1 MKRLSTA
8 ILMLT
13 IMTISMMA
21 VPAHKKPIQVTQ
33 PDGTTVT
40 IKLHGD
46 EWMHF
51 NTTADGY
58 SVVKNLQGYY
68 VYAEKKNGEL
78 KATQMVAH
86 DADRRSAAEQ
96 SYLAGVKKYQV
107 PEMSEEVAATKKIV
121 DQQQRETLA
130 KRRAASPKAAQYNYS
145 NFKGLIILVQFNDK
159 SFSREDYPMIAN
171 NMVNQENF
179 SGFDNQVWTGSV
191 RDYFSDNS
199 KGAFKPQFDVIGPY
213 TVNYSQY
220 DGSNSRK
227 ILINALNQADADVD
241 FKDYDGD
248 NDGVVDLV
256 YFILAGNGANYNGN
270 DENLWWPH
278 RSVLFE
284 NNNYMYRDGVRLWDY
299 ASSVELYGWVDQPST
314 VKIDGI
320 GTICH
325 EFSHVL
331 GLPDFYDADYE
342 GSGGESNDPGDW
354 SLMAGGSYL
363 NDSRTPIGYSLY
375 ERYSVGFADEPETI
389 SQPGNYT
396 LEPLFNNQKGYR
408 LNTPEPKEF
417 FLLENRQR
425 SQFKWD
431 AYMPGDGMLVHRVD
445 LSNESVWWENKVN
458 ANPDHNYY
466 ELLRADGAKKN
477 NGYYAA
483 SASDPFPGTKSV
495 HQLTNSSSPANL
507 KTWSGKNNQ
516 FGLFDIQQTSDGNIT
531 FSVDRYN
538 LAGLTLEEE
547 ISVGVGMT
555 KQLTETPIP
564 EYAQYT
570 LTWKSSDDATA
581 TVDENGL
588 VRGIKTGTCYI
599 TAKSDN
605 NCEATC
611 KVTVVDMPSY
621 NISEFKQLENGEKAL
636 LNLENA
642 QVLFTYTKNKQQ
654 NTYLRDQSGAILMS
668 KVTMDV
674 KNNDIINGKL
684 YLKNTVNNEVPQ
696 FVGID
701 GETNTSGL
709 AITAGNEAQ
718 PRDVAFDELSVAD
731 YNDLVIVKGVKIK
744 RENGYWAY
752 SDDNTA
758 RIWAGNF
765 GISSGL
771 KNSTQLDGKLFTV
784 TGIYSTNVLN
794 NNIIKELNVTKAV
807 EEYHETGIKQIAN
820 SQQSAAKSPTYNM
833 AGQRVDSNYKGL
845 VIKNGK
851 KTINK

>member
-1 MKRLSTA
+1 
-8 ILMLT
+8 
-13 IMTISMMA
+13 MA
-21 VPAHKKPIQVTQ
+21 VPAYRKPVQVTQ

-40 IKLHGD
+40 ITLHGD
-46 EWMHF
+46 EWQHF
-51 NTTADGY
+51 NTTTDGY
-58 SVVKNLQGYY
+58 SVVKNQQGFY
-68 VYAEKKNGEL
+68 VYAEKKNGVL

-86 DADRRSAAEQ
+86 NAQERKANEQ
-96 SYLAGVKKYQV
+96 AFLQNIKKFQT
-107 PEMSEEVAATKKIV
+107 PDMTPAIANMKKRVEAIGA
-121 DQQQRETLA
+121 Q
-130 KRRAASPKAAQYNYS
+130 RRAQGNRATNYE
-145 NFKGLIILVQFNDK
+145 NFKGLIVLIQYNDK
-159 SFSREDYPMIAN
+159 EFSREDYPTIIN
-171 NMVNQENF
+171 NMVNQQNYT
-179 SGFDNQVWTGSV
+179 GFDNNQRSGSV
-191 RDYFSDNS
+191 RDYFTDNS
-199 KGAFKPQFDVIGPY
+199 QGKFQPQFDVVGPY

-220 DGSNSRK
+220 DANMNDGKCRK
-227 ILINALNQADADVD
+227 ILVDALNQADADVN
-241 FKDYDGD
+241 FKNYDGD
-248 NDGVVDLV
+248 NDGAVDLV
-256 YFILAGNGANYNGN
+256 FFILAGNGANYGGN

-278 RSVLFE
+278 RSVIFDE
-284 NNNYMYRDGVRLWDY
+284 DKRTYVYKDGVMLWDY
-299 ASSVELYGWVDQPST
+299 ASSTELCGHTTNPQT
-314 VKIDGI
+314 VFIDGI

-331 GLPDFYDADYE
+331 GLPDFYDSNYE
-342 GSGGESNDPGDW
+342 EDGQSVTPGNW
-354 SLMAGGSYL
+354 SLMDSGCYL
-363 NDSRTPIGYSLY
+363 DNAFTPAGYSLY
-375 ERYSVGFADEPETI
+375 ERYLVGFTDKPEVI

-396 LEPLFNNQKGYR
+396 LEPLYDNQKGYW

-417 FLLENRQR
+417 FILENRQR

-431 AYMPGDGMLVHRVD
+431 AYLPGDGMLVHRVD
-445 LSNESVWWENKVN
+445 LSNEGIWQANKVN
-458 ANPDHNYY
+458 ADPEHNYY
-466 ELLRADGAKKN
+466 VLLRAG
-477 NGYYAA
+477 GETTS
-483 SASDPFPGTKSV
+483 SASDPFPGSKKV
-495 HQLTNSSSPANL
+495 HELTNVSSPYNL
-507 KTWSGKNNQ
+507 KTWTGKNNQ
-516 FGLFDIQQTSDGNIT
+516 FGVFNIQNTLDGNIT
-531 FSVDRYN
+531 FTIDKYH

-547 ISVGVGMT
+547 VSVGVDMAV
-555 KQLTETPIP
+555 QLVETPTP
-564 EYAQYT
+564 AYAQYT
-570 LTWKSSDDATA
+570 LTWNSSDKTIA
-581 TVDENGL
+581 TVDQNGL
-588 VRGIKTGTCYI
+588 VRGVKAGTCYI

-611 KVTVVDMPSY
+611 KVTVVNMPSY

-636 LNLENA
+636 LKLEDA

-654 NTYLRDQSGAILMS
+654 NTYLRDQSGTILVS

-684 YLKNTVNNEVPQ
+684 YLQNTVNNEVPQ

-709 AITAGNEAQ
+709 DITAGNEAQ
-718 PRDVAFDELSVAD
+718 PREVAFDELSAAD

-845 VIKNGK
+845 VIKDGK

>member
-1 MKRLSTA
+1 MKKRLS
-8 ILMLT
+8 ILM
-13 IMTISMMA
+13 MTMLLGAASSMA

-40 IKLHGD
+40 IMLHGD

-51 NTTADGY
+51 NTTTDGY
-58 SVVKNLQGYY
+58 SVVKNQQGFY

-86 DADRRSAAEQ
+86 NAQERKANEQ
-96 SYLAGVKKYQV
+96 AFLQNMKKYQAPDMTPAIANMKGRV
-107 PEMSEEVAATKKIV
+107 EAIGA
-121 DQQQRETLA
+121 Q
-130 KRRAASPKAAQYNYS
+130 RRAQGNRATNYE
-145 NFKGLIILVQFNDK
+145 NFKGLIVLIQYNDK
-159 SFSREDYPMIAN
+159 EFSREDYPTVIN
-171 NMVNQENF
+171 DMVNQQNYT
-179 SGFDNQVWTGSV
+179 GFDNNQRTGSV
-191 RDYFSDNS
+191 RDYFTDNS
-199 KGAFKPQFDVIGPY
+199 EGKFQPQFDVVGPY

-220 DGSNSRK
+220 DANMNGDKCSK
-227 ILINALNQADADVD
+227 ILVDALNQADADVN
-241 FKDYDGD
+241 FKNYDGD
-248 NDGVVDLV
+248 SNGAVDLV
-256 YFILAGNGANYNGN
+256 FFILAGNGANYGGN

-278 RSVLFE
+278 RSVIIDE
-284 NNNYMYRDGVRLWDY
+284 EKYNTGKNPYIYKDGVLLWDY
-299 ASSVELYGWVDQPST
+299 ASATELCGYTTNPQT
-314 VKIDGI
+314 VFIDGI

-331 GLPDFYDADYE
+331 GLPDFYDSNYE
-342 GSGGESNDPGDW
+342 EDGQSVTPGNW
-354 SLMAGGSYL
+354 SLMDSGCYL
-363 NDSRTPIGYSLY
+363 DNAFTPAGYSLY
-375 ERYSVGFADEPETI
+375 ERYLVGFTDKPEVI

-396 LEPLFNNQKGYR
+396 LEPLYNNQKGYW

-417 FLLENRQR
+417 FILENRQR

-431 AYMPGDGMLVHRVD
+431 AYLPGDGMLVHHVD
-445 LSNESVWWENKVN
+445 RSNDGIWQANKVN
-458 ANPDHNYY
+458 ADPEHNYY
-466 ELLRADGAKKN
+466 VLLRAG
-477 NGYYAA
+477 GGSTS
-483 SASDPFPGTKSV
+483 SASDPFPGSKNV
-495 HQLTNSSSPANL
+495 HELTNVSSPYNL
-507 KTWSGKNNQ
+507 KTWTGKDNQ
-516 FGLFDIQQTSDGNIT
+516 FGVFNIQKTTDGNIT
-531 FSVDRYN
+531 FTIDRYH

-547 ISVGVGMT
+547 VSVGVDMT
-555 KQLTETPIP
+555 VRLVETPTP

-570 LTWKSSDDATA
+570 LTWNSSNEAIA
-581 TVDENGL
+581 TVDPNGL
-588 VRGIKTGTCYI
+588 VRGIKAGTCYI

-611 KVTVVDMPSY
+611 KVTVVDIPSY

-654 NTYLRDQSGAILMS
+654 NTYLRDQSGAILVS

-684 YLKNTVNNEVPQ
+684 YLQNTVNNEVPQ

-718 PRDVAFDELSVAD
+718 PREVAFDELSAD
-731 YNDLVIVKGVKIK
+731 NYNDLVVVKGVKIK
-744 RENGYWAY
+744 RDFYYYVY
-752 SDDNTA
+752 SDNNTA
-758 RIWAGNF
+758 RIWAANF
-765 GISSGL
+765 GIDPGL
-771 KNSTQLDGKLFTV
+771 KNNTQLDGKLFTV

-851 KTINK
+851 KHMNK

>member
-13 IMTISMMA
+13 FMTISMMA
-21 VPAHKKPIQVTQ
+21 VPANRKAVNVTQ

-40 IKLHGD
+40 IQLLGD
-46 EWMHF
+46 EWQHF
-51 NTTADGY
+51 NTTTDGY
-58 SVVKNLQGYY
+58 SVVKNQQGYY

-86 DADRRSAAEQ
+86 NAQERKANEQ
-96 SYLAGVKKYQV
+96 AFLQNMKKYQA
-107 PEMSEEVAATKKIV
+107 PDMTPAIANMKKRVEAIGA
-121 DQQQRETLA
+121 Q
-130 KRRAASPKAAQYNYS
+130 RRAQGNRATNYE
-145 NFKGLIILVQFNDK
+145 NFKGLIVLIQYNDK
-159 SFSREDYPMIAN
+159 EFSREDYPTIAN
-171 NMVNQENF
+171 NMVNQENYT
-179 SGFDNQVWTGSV
+179 GFDNNQRTGSV
-191 RDYFSDNS
+191 RDYFTDNS
-199 KGAFKPQFDVIGPY
+199 EGKFQPQFDVVGPY

-220 DGSNSRK
+220 DGRNNSSQ
-227 ILINALNQADADVD
+227 ILVDAINAANPDID
-241 FKDYDGD
+241 FSQYDGD
-248 NDGVVDLV
+248 GDGIVDLV
-256 YFILAGNGANYNGN
+256 FFILAGNGANYGGN

-278 RSVLFE
+278 RAVIFDE
-284 NNNYMYRDGVRLWDY
+284 EKYNTGKNPYIYKDGVLLWDY
-299 ASSVELYGWVDQPST
+299 ASSTELCGWTQQPST

-342 GSGGESNDPGDW
+342 GSGGQSNDPGDW
-354 SLMAGGSYL
+354 SLMASGSYL
-363 NDSRTPIGYSLY
+363 NNSNTPIGYSLY
-375 ERYSVGFADEPETI
+375 ERYMAGFIDDIETI

-396 LEPLFNNQKGYR
+396 LEPLANNQKGYR
-408 LNTPEPKEF
+408 LNTPESKEF
-417 FLLENRQR
+417 FVMENRQKNA
-425 SQFKWD
+425 FKWD
-431 AYMPGDGMLVHRVD
+431 AYLPGDGMLVHRVD
-445 LSNESVWWENKVN
+445 LSNEGIWQANKVN
-458 ANPDHNYY
+458 ADPEHNYY
-466 ELLRADGAKKN
+466 ELLRADGVK
-477 NGYYAA
+477 GGA
-483 SASDPFPGTKSV
+483 SASDPFPGSKNV
-495 HQLTNSSSPANL
+495 HELTNVSSPYNL
-507 KTWSGKNNQ
+507 KTWTGKDNQ
-516 FGLFDIQQTSDGNIT
+516 FGVFNIQKTTDGNIT
-531 FSVDRYN
+531 FTIDRYH

-547 ISVGVGMT
+547 VSVGVDMT
-555 KQLTETPIP
+555 VQLVETPTP

-570 LTWKSSDDATA
+570 LTWNSSNEAIA
-581 TVDENGL
+581 TVDPNGL
-588 VRGIKTGTCYI
+588 VRGVKAGTCYI

-684 YLKNTVNNEVPQ
+684 YLQNTINNEVPQ

-718 PRDVAFDELSVAD
+718 PREVAFDELSAAD
-731 YNDLVIVKGVKIK
+731 YNDLVVVKGVKIK

-765 GISSGL
+765 GVSSGL

>member
-21 VPAHKKPIQVTQ
+21 VPANRKAVNVTQ

-40 IKLHGD
+40 IQLLGD
-46 EWMHF
+46 EWQHF
-51 NTTADGY
+51 NTTTDGY
-58 SVVKNLQGYY
+58 SVVKNQQGFY

-86 DADRRSAAEQ
+86 NAQERKANEQ
-96 SYLAGVKKYQV
+96 AFLQNMKKYQAPDMTPAIANMKGRV
-107 PEMSEEVAATKKIV
+107 EAIGA
-121 DQQQRETLA
+121 Q
-130 KRRAASPKAAQYNYS
+130 RRAQGNRATNYE
-145 NFKGLIILVQFNDK
+145 NFKGLIVLIQYNDK
-159 SFSREDYPMIAN
+159 EFSREDYPTIIN
-171 NMVNQENF
+171 DMVNQQNYT
-179 SGFDNQVWTGSV
+179 GFDNNQRTGSV
-191 RDYFSDNS
+191 RDYFTDNS
-199 KGAFKPQFDVIGPY
+199 EGKFQPQFDVVGPY

-220 DGSNSRK
+220 DANMNGDKCSK
-227 ILINALNQADADVD
+227 ILVDALNQADADVN
-241 FKDYDGD
+241 FKNYDGD
-248 NDGVVDLV
+248 SNGAVDLV
-256 YFILAGNGANYNGN
+256 FFILAGNGANYGGN

-278 RSVLFE
+278 RSVIIDE
-284 NNNYMYRDGVRLWDY
+284 EKYNTGKNPYIYKDGVLLWDY
-299 ASSVELYGWVDQPST
+299 ASATELCGYTTNPQT
-314 VKIDGI
+314 VFIDGI

-331 GLPDFYDADYE
+331 GLPDFYDSNYE
-342 GSGGESNDPGDW
+342 EDGQSVTPGNW
-354 SLMAGGSYL
+354 SLMDSGCYL
-363 NDSRTPIGYSLY
+363 DNAFTPAGYSLY
-375 ERYSVGFADEPETI
+375 ERYLVGFTDKPEVI

-396 LEPLFNNQKGYR
+396 LEPLYNNQKGYW

-417 FLLENRQR
+417 FILENRQR

-431 AYMPGDGMLVHRVD
+431 AYLPGDGMLVHRVD
-445 LSNESVWWENKVN
+445 RSNDGIWQANKVN
-458 ANPDHNYY
+458 ADPEHNYY
-466 ELLRADGAKKN
+466 VLLRAG
-477 NGYYAA
+477 GGSTS
-483 SASDPFPGTKSV
+483 SASDPFPGSKNV
-495 HQLTNSSSPANL
+495 HELTNVSSPYNL
-507 KTWSGKNNQ
+507 KTWTGKDNQ
-516 FGLFDIQQTSDGNIT
+516 FGVFNIQKTTDGNIT
-531 FSVDRYN
+531 FTIDRYH

-547 ISVGVGMT
+547 VSVGVDMT
-555 KQLTETPIP
+555 VRLVETPTP

-570 LTWKSSDDATA
+570 LTWNSSNEAIA
-581 TVDENGL
+581 TVDPNGL
-588 VRGIKTGTCYI
+588 VRGVKAGTCYI

-718 PRDVAFDELSVAD
+718 PREVAFDELSAAD

>member
-1 MKRLSTA
+1 MKRLS
-8 ILMLT
+8 ILIMAMLLGIT
-13 IMTISMMA
+13 SSMA
-21 VPAHKKPIQVTQ
+21 VPAYRKPVQVTQ

-40 IKLHGD
+40 ITLHGD
-46 EWMHF
+46 EWQHF
-51 NTTADGY
+51 NTTTDGY
-58 SVVKNLQGYY
+58 SVVKNQQGYY

-86 DADRRSAAEQ
+86 NAQERKANEQ
-96 SYLAGVKKYQV
+96 AFLQNMKKFQAPDMPPAIANMKGRV
-107 PEMSEEVAATKKIV
+107 EAIGA
-121 DQQQRETLA
+121 Q
-130 KRRAASPKAAQYNYS
+130 RRAQGNRATNYE
-145 NFKGLIILVQFNDK
+145 NFKGLIVLIQYNDK
-159 SFSREDYPMIAN
+159 EFSREDYPTIIN
-171 NMVNQENF
+171 DMVNQQNYT
-179 SGFDNQVWTGSV
+179 GFDNNQRTGSV
-191 RDYFSDNS
+191 RDYFTDNS
-199 KGAFKPQFDVIGPY
+199 EGKFQPQFDVVGPY

-220 DGSNSRK
+220 DANMNGDKCSK
-227 ILINALNQADADVD
+227 ILVDALNQADADVN
-241 FKDYDGD
+241 FKNYDGD
-248 NDGVVDLV
+248 SNGAVDLV
-256 YFILAGNGANYNGN
+256 FFILAGNGANYGGN

-278 RSVLFE
+278 RSVIIDE
-284 NNNYMYRDGVRLWDY
+284 EKYNTGKNPYIYKDGVLLWDY
-299 ASSVELYGWVDQPST
+299 ASSTELCGHTTNPQT
-314 VKIDGI
+314 VFIDGI

-331 GLPDFYDADYE
+331 GLPDFYDSNYE
-342 GSGGESNDPGDW
+342 EDGQSVTPGNW
-354 SLMAGGSYL
+354 SLMDSGCYL
-363 NDSRTPIGYSLY
+363 DNAFTPAGYSLY
-375 ERYSVGFADEPETI
+375 ERYLVGFTDKPEVI
-389 SQPGNYT
+389 SQPDNYT
-396 LEPLFNNQKGYR
+396 LEPLYNNQKGYW

-417 FLLENRQR
+417 FILENRQR

-431 AYMPGDGMLVHRVD
+431 AYLPGDGMLVHRVD
-445 LSNESVWWENKVN
+445 LSNEGIWQANKVN
-458 ANPDHNYY
+458 ADPEHNYY
-466 ELLRADGAKKN
+466 VLLRAG
-477 NGYYAA
+477 GGSTS
-483 SASDPFPGTKSV
+483 SASDPFPGSKNV
-495 HQLTNSSSPANL
+495 HELTNVSSPYNL
-507 KTWSGKNNQ
+507 KTWTGKNNQ
-516 FGLFDIQQTSDGNIT
+516 FGVFNIQNTLDGNIT
-531 FSVDRYN
+531 FTIDKYH

-547 ISVGVGMT
+547 VSVGVDMT
-555 KQLTETPIP
+555 VRLVETPTP

-570 LTWKSSDDATA
+570 LTWNSSNEAIA
-581 TVDENGL
+581 TVDPNGL
-588 VRGIKTGTCYI
+588 VRGVKAGTCYI

-718 PRDVAFDELSVAD
+718 PREVAFDELSAAD

>member
-1 MKRLSTA
+1 
-8 ILMLT
+8 MLT

-21 VPAHKKPIQVTQ
+21 VPANRKAVNVTQ

-40 IKLHGD
+40 IQLLGD
-46 EWMHF
+46 EWQHF
-51 NTTADGY
+51 NTTTDGY
-58 SVVKNLQGYY
+58 SVVKNQQGYY

-86 DADRRSAAEQ
+86 NAQERKANEKAFLQ
-96 SYLAGVKKYQV
+96 NIKKFQA
-107 PEMSEEVAATKKIV
+107 PDMTPAIANMKKRVEAIGA
-121 DQQQRETLA
+121 Q
-130 KRRAASPKAAQYNYS
+130 RRAQGNRATNYE
-145 NFKGLIILVQFNDK
+145 NFKGLIVLIQYNDK
-159 SFSREDYPMIAN
+159 EFSREDYPTIIN
-171 NMVNQENF
+171 DMVNQQNYT
-179 SGFDNQVWTGSV
+179 GFDNNQRTGSV
-191 RDYFSDNS
+191 RDYFTDNS
-199 KGAFKPQFDVIGPY
+199 EGKFQPQFDVVGPY

-220 DGSNSRK
+220 DANMNGDKCSK
-227 ILINALNQADADVD
+227 ILIDALNQADADVN
-241 FKDYDGD
+241 FKNYDGD
-248 NDGVVDLV
+248 SNGAVDLV
-256 YFILAGNGANYNGN
+256 FFILAGNGANYGGN
-270 DENLWWPH
+270 NENLWWPH
-278 RSVLFE
+278 RSVIFDE
-284 NNNYMYRDGVRLWDY
+284 EKYNTGKNPYIYKDGVLLWDY
-299 ASSVELYGWVDQPST
+299 ASSTELCGYTTNPQT
-314 VKIDGI
+314 VFIDGI

-342 GSGGESNDPGDW
+342 GSGGQSNDPGDW
-354 SLMAGGSYL
+354 SLMASGSYL
-363 NDSRTPIGYSLY
+363 NNSNTPIGYSLY
-375 ERYSVGFADEPETI
+375 ERYMAGFIDDIETI

-396 LEPLFNNQKGYR
+396 LEPLANNQRGYR
-408 LNTPEPKEF
+408 LNTPESKEF
-417 FLLENRQR
+417 FVMENRQKNA
-425 SQFKWD
+425 FKWD
-431 AYMPGDGMLVHRVD
+431 AYLPGDGMLVHRVD
-445 LSNESVWWENKVN
+445 LSNEGIWQANKVN
-458 ANPDHNYY
+458 ADPEHNYY
-466 ELLRADGAKKN
+466 VLLRAG
-477 NGYYAA
+477 GGSTS
-483 SASDPFPGTKSV
+483 SASDPFPGSKNV
-495 HQLTNSSSPANL
+495 HELTNVSSPYNL
-507 KTWSGKNNQ
+507 KTWTGKDNQ
-516 FGLFDIQQTSDGNIT
+516 FGVFNIQKTTDGNIT
-531 FSVDRYN
+531 FTIDRYH

-547 ISVGVGMT
+547 VSVGVDMT
-555 KQLTETPIP
+555 VRLVETPTP

-570 LTWKSSDDATA
+570 LTWNSSNEAIA
-581 TVDENGL
+581 TVDPNGL
-588 VRGIKTGTCYI
+588 VRGIKAGTCYI

-718 PRDVAFDELSVAD
+718 PREVAFDELSAAD

>member
-1 MKRLSTA
+1 
-8 ILMLT
+8 MLT

-21 VPAHKKPIQVTQ
+21 VPANRKAVNVTQ

-40 IKLHGD
+40 IQLLGD
-46 EWMHF
+46 EWQHF
-51 NTTADGY
+51 NTTTDGY
-58 SVVKNLQGYY
+58 SVVKNQQGFY

-86 DADRRSAAEQ
+86 NAQERKANEQ
-96 SYLAGVKKYQV
+96 AFLQNMKKYQAPDMTPAIANMKGRV
-107 PEMSEEVAATKKIV
+107 EAIGA
-121 DQQQRETLA
+121 Q
-130 KRRAASPKAAQYNYS
+130 RRAQGNRATNYE
-145 NFKGLIILVQFNDK
+145 NFKGLIVLIQYNDK
-159 SFSREDYPMIAN
+159 EFSREDYPTVIN
-171 NMVNQENF
+171 DMVNQQNYT
-179 SGFDNQVWTGSV
+179 GFDNNQRTGSV
-191 RDYFSDNS
+191 RDYFTDNS
-199 KGAFKPQFDVIGPY
+199 EGKFQPQFDVVGPY

-220 DGSNSRK
+220 DANMNGDKCSK
-227 ILINALNQADADVD
+227 ILVDALNQADADVN
-241 FKDYDGD
+241 FKNYDGD
-248 NDGVVDLV
+248 SNGAVDLV
-256 YFILAGNGANYNGN
+256 FFILAGNGANYGGN

-278 RSVLFE
+278 RSVIIDE
-284 NNNYMYRDGVRLWDY
+284 EKYNTGKNPYIYKDGVLLWDY
-299 ASSVELYGWVDQPST
+299 ASSTELCGYTTNPQT
-314 VKIDGI
+314 VFIDGI

-331 GLPDFYDADYE
+331 GLPDFYDTNYE
-342 GSGGESNDPGDW
+342 EDGESVTPGDW
-354 SLMAGGSYL
+354 SLMASGNYL
-363 NDSRTPIGYSLY
+363 NNGFTPVGYSLY
-375 ERYSVGFADEPETI
+375 ERYLVGFTDKPEGI

-396 LEPLFNNQKGYR
+396 LEPLYNNQKGYW

-417 FLLENRQR
+417 FILENRQR

-431 AYMPGDGMLVHRVD
+431 AYLPGDGMLVHHVD
-445 LSNESVWWENKVN
+445 RSNDGIWQANKVN
-458 ANPDHNYY
+458 ADPEHNYY
-466 ELLRADGAKKN
+466 VLLRAG
-477 NGYYAA
+477 GGSTS
-483 SASDPFPGTKSV
+483 SASDPFPGSKKV
-495 HQLTNSSSPANL
+495 HELTNASTPYNL
-507 KTWSGKNNQ
+507 KTWTGKDNQ
-516 FGLFDIQQTSDGNIT
+516 FGVFNIQNTLDGNIT
-531 FSVDRYN
+531 FTIDRYH

-547 ISVGVGMT
+547 VSVGVDMT
-555 KQLTETPIP
+555 VQLIETPTP

-570 LTWKSSDDATA
+570 LTWNSSNEAIA
-581 TVDENGL
+581 TVDPNGL
-588 VRGIKTGTCYI
+588 VRGIKAGTCYI

-718 PRDVAFDELSVAD
+718 PREVAFDELSAAD

>member
-1 MKRLSTA
+1 MRRVSTIVVMLA
-8 ILMLT
+8 IIT
-13 IMTISMMA
+13 VSIMAI
-21 VPAHKKPIQVTQ
+21 PAHKKPIQVTQ

-40 IKLHGD
+40 IQLHGD
-46 EWMHF
+46 EWLHF

-58 SVVKNLQGYY
+58 SVVKNQQGFY

-86 DADRRSAAEQ
+86 NAQERKANEQ
-96 SYLAGVKKYQV
+96 AFLQNMKKFQAPDMTPAIANMKGRV
-107 PEMSEEVAATKKIV
+107 EAIGA
-121 DQQQRETLA
+121 Q
-130 KRRAASPKAAQYNYS
+130 RRAQGNRATNYE
-145 NFKGLIILVQFNDK
+145 NFKGLIVLIQYNDK
-159 SFSREDYPMIAN
+159 EFSREDYPTVIN
-171 NMVNQENF
+171 DMVNQQNYT
-179 SGFDNQVWTGSV
+179 GFDNNQRTGSV
-191 RDYFSDNS
+191 RDYFTDNS
-199 KGAFKPQFDVIGPY
+199 EGKFQPQFDVVGPY

-220 DGSNSRK
+220 DANMNGDKCSK
-227 ILINALNQADADVD
+227 ILVDALNQADADVN
-241 FKDYDGD
+241 FKNYDGD
-248 NDGVVDLV
+248 SNGAVDLV
-256 YFILAGNGANYNGN
+256 FFILAGNGANYGGN

-278 RSVLFE
+278 RSVIIDE
-284 NNNYMYRDGVRLWDY
+284 EKYNTGKNPYIYKDGVLLWDY
-299 ASSVELYGWVDQPST
+299 ASSTELCGYTTNPQT
-314 VKIDGI
+314 VFIDGI

-331 GLPDFYDADYE
+331 GLPDFYDTNYE
-342 GSGGESNDPGDW
+342 EDGESVTPGDW
-354 SLMAGGSYL
+354 SLMASGNYL
-363 NDSRTPIGYSLY
+363 NNGFTPVGYSLY
-375 ERYSVGFADEPETI
+375 ERYLVGFTDKPEVI

-396 LEPLFNNQKGYR
+396 LEPLYNNQKGYW

-417 FLLENRQR
+417 FILENRQR

-431 AYMPGDGMLVHRVD
+431 AYLPGDGMLVHRVD
-445 LSNESVWWENKVN
+445 RSNDGIWQANKVN
-458 ANPDHNYY
+458 ADPEHNYY
-466 ELLRADGAKKN
+466 VLLRAG
-477 NGYYAA
+477 GGSTS
-483 SASDPFPGTKSV
+483 SASDPFPGSKNV
-495 HQLTNSSSPANL
+495 HELTNVSSPYNL
-507 KTWSGKNNQ
+507 KTWTGKDNQ
-516 FGLFDIQQTSDGNIT
+516 FGVFNIQNTLDGNIT
-531 FSVDRYN
+531 FTIDRYH

-547 ISVGVGMT
+547 VSVGVDMT
-555 KQLTETPIP
+555 VQLIETPTP

-570 LTWKSSDDATA
+570 LMWNSSNEAIA
-581 TVDENGL
+581 TVDPNGL
-588 VRGIKTGTCYI
+588 VRGIKAGTCYI

-718 PRDVAFDELSVAD
+718 PREVAFDELSAAD

>member
-1 MKRLSTA
+1 
-8 ILMLT
+8 MLT

-21 VPAHKKPIQVTQ
+21 VPANRKAVNVTQ

-40 IKLHGD
+40 IQLLGD
-46 EWMHF
+46 EWQHF
-51 NTTADGY
+51 NTTTDGY
-58 SVVKNLQGYY
+58 SVVKNQQGYY

-86 DADRRSAAEQ
+86 NAQERKANEKAFLQ
-96 SYLAGVKKYQV
+96 NMKKFQA
-107 PEMSEEVAATKKIV
+107 PDMTPAIANMKKRVEAIGA
-121 DQQQRETLA
+121 Q
-130 KRRAASPKAAQYNYS
+130 RRAQGNRATNYE
-145 NFKGLIILVQFNDK
+145 NFKGLIVLIQYNDK
-159 SFSREDYPMIAN
+159 EFSREDYPTIIN
-171 NMVNQENF
+171 NMVNQQNYT
-179 SGFDNQVWTGSV
+179 GFDNNQRTGSV
-191 RDYFSDNS
+191 RDYFTDNS
-199 KGAFKPQFDVIGPY
+199 EGKFQPQFDVVGPY

-220 DGSNSRK
+220 DANMNGDKCSK
-227 ILINALNQADADVD
+227 ILVDALNQADADVN
-241 FKDYDGD
+241 FKNYDGD
-248 NDGVVDLV
+248 SNGAVDLV
-256 YFILAGNGANYNGN
+256 FFILAGNGANYGGN

-278 RSVLFE
+278 RSVIIDE
-284 NNNYMYRDGVRLWDY
+284 EKYNTGKNPYIYKDGVLLWDY
-299 ASSVELYGWVDQPST
+299 ASSTELCGYTTNPQT
-314 VKIDGI
+314 VFIDGI

-331 GLPDFYDADYE
+331 GLPDFYDTNYE
-342 GSGGESNDPGDW
+342 EDGESVTPGDW
-354 SLMAGGSYL
+354 SLMASGNYL
-363 NDSRTPIGYSLY
+363 NNGFTPVGYSLY
-375 ERYSVGFADEPETI
+375 ERYLVGFTDKPEVI

-396 LEPLFNNQKGYR
+396 LEPLYNNQKGYW

-417 FLLENRQR
+417 FILENRQR

-431 AYMPGDGMLVHRVD
+431 AYLPGDGMLVHRVD
-445 LSNESVWWENKVN
+445 LSNEGIWQANKVN
-458 ANPDHNYY
+458 ADPEHNYY
-466 ELLRADGAKKN
+466 VLLRAG
-477 NGYYAA
+477 GETTS
-483 SASDPFPGTKSV
+483 SASDPFPGSKNV
-495 HQLTNSSSPANL
+495 HELTNVSSPYNL
-507 KTWSGKNNQ
+507 KTWTGKDNQ
-516 FGLFDIQQTSDGNIT
+516 FGVFNIQKTTDGNIT
-531 FSVDRYN
+531 FTIDRYH

-547 ISVGVGMT
+547 VSVGVDMT
-555 KQLTETPIP
+555 VQLVETPTP
-564 EYAQYT
+564 AYAQYT
-570 LTWKSSDDATA
+570 LTWNSSDKTIA
-581 TVDENGL
+581 TVDQNGL
-588 VRGIKTGTCYI
+588 VRGVKAGTCYI

-718 PRDVAFDELSVAD
+718 PREVAFDELSAAD

>member
-1 MKRLSTA
+1 MKRLS
-8 ILMLT
+8 ILIMAMLLGIT
-13 IMTISMMA
+13 SSMA
-21 VPAHKKPIQVTQ
+21 VPAYRKPVQVTQ

-40 IKLHGD
+40 ITLHGD
-46 EWMHF
+46 EWQHF
-51 NTTADGY
+51 NTTTDGY
-58 SVVKNLQGYY
+58 SVVKNQQGFY
-68 VYAEKKNGEL
+68 VYAEKKNGVL

-86 DADRRSAAEQ
+86 NAQERKANEQ
-96 SYLAGVKKYQV
+96 AFLQNIKKFQT
-107 PEMSEEVAATKKIV
+107 PDMTPAIANMKKRVEAIGA
-121 DQQQRETLA
+121 Q
-130 KRRAASPKAAQYNYS
+130 RRAQGNRATNYE
-145 NFKGLIILVQFNDK
+145 NFKGLIVLIQYNDK
-159 SFSREDYPMIAN
+159 EFSREDYPTIIN
-171 NMVNQENF
+171 NMVNQQNYT
-179 SGFDNQVWTGSV
+179 GFDNNQRSGSV
-191 RDYFSDNS
+191 RDYFTDNS
-199 KGAFKPQFDVIGPY
+199 QGKFQPQFDVVGPY

-220 DGSNSRK
+220 DANMNDGKCRK
-227 ILINALNQADADVD
+227 ILVDALNQADADVN
-241 FKDYDGD
+241 FKNYDGD
-248 NDGVVDLV
+248 NDGAVDLV
-256 YFILAGNGANYNGN
+256 FFILAGNGANYGGN

-278 RSVLFE
+278 RSVIFDE
-284 NNNYMYRDGVRLWDY
+284 DKRTYVYKDGVMLWDY
-299 ASSVELYGWVDQPST
+299 ASSTELCGHTTNPQT
-314 VKIDGI
+314 VFIDGI

-331 GLPDFYDADYE
+331 GLPDFYDSNYE
-342 GSGGESNDPGDW
+342 EDGQSVTPGNW
-354 SLMAGGSYL
+354 SLMDSGCYL
-363 NDSRTPIGYSLY
+363 DNAFTPAGYSLY
-375 ERYSVGFADEPETI
+375 ERYLVGFTDKPEVI

-396 LEPLFNNQKGYR
+396 LEPLYDNQKGYW

-417 FLLENRQR
+417 FILENRQR

-431 AYMPGDGMLVHRVD
+431 AYLPGDGMLVHRVD
-445 LSNESVWWENKVN
+445 LSNEGIWQANKVN
-458 ANPDHNYY
+458 ADPEHNYY
-466 ELLRADGAKKN
+466 VLLRAG
-477 NGYYAA
+477 GETTS
-483 SASDPFPGTKSV
+483 SASDPFPGSKKV
-495 HQLTNSSSPANL
+495 HELTNVSSPYNL
-507 KTWSGKNNQ
+507 KTWTGKNNQ
-516 FGLFDIQQTSDGNIT
+516 FGVFNIQNTLDGNIT
-531 FSVDRYN
+531 FTIDKYH

-547 ISVGVGMT
+547 VSVGVDMAV
-555 KQLTETPIP
+555 QLVETPTP
-564 EYAQYT
+564 AYAQYT
-570 LTWKSSDDATA
+570 LTWNSSDKTIA
-581 TVDENGL
+581 TVDQNGL
-588 VRGIKTGTCYI
+588 VRGVKAGTCYI

-611 KVTVVDMPSY
+611 KVTVVNMPSY

-636 LNLENA
+636 LKLEDA

-654 NTYLRDQSGAILMS
+654 NTYLRDQSGTILVS

-684 YLKNTVNNEVPQ
+684 YLQNTVNNEVPQ

-709 AITAGNEAQ
+709 DITAGNEAQ
-718 PRDVAFDELSVAD
+718 PREVAFDELSAAD

-845 VIKNGK
+845 VIKDGK

>member
-21 VPAHKKPIQVTQ
+21 VPANRKAVNVTQ

-40 IKLHGD
+40 IQLLGD
-46 EWMHF
+46 EWQHF
-51 NTTADGY
+51 NTTTDGY
-58 SVVKNLQGYY
+58 SVVKNQQGFY

-78 KATQMVAH
+78 KATQMVVHNVQERKAN
-86 DADRRSAAEQ
+86 EQ
-96 SYLAGVKKYQV
+96 AFLQNMKKYQAPDMTPAIANMKGRV
-107 PEMSEEVAATKKIV
+107 EAIGA
-121 DQQQRETLA
+121 Q
-130 KRRAASPKAAQYNYS
+130 RRAQGNRATNYENFNGLIVLIQYN
-145 NFKGLIILVQFNDK
+145 DK
-159 SFSREDYPMIAN
+159 EFSREDYPTIIN
-171 NMVNQENF
+171 DMVNQQNYT
-179 SGFDNQVWTGSV
+179 GFDNNQRTGSV
-191 RDYFSDNS
+191 RDYFTDNS
-199 KGAFKPQFDVIGPY
+199 EGKFQPQFDVVGPY

-220 DGSNSRK
+220 DANMNGDKYRK
-227 ILINALNQADADVD
+227 ILVDALNQADADVN
-241 FKDYDGD
+241 FKNYDGD
-248 NDGVVDLV
+248 NDGAADLV
-256 YFILAGNGANYNGN
+256 FFILAGNGANYGGN

-278 RSVLFE
+278 RSVIFDE
-284 NNNYMYRDGVRLWDY
+284 EKYNTGKNPYIYKDGVLLWDY
-299 ASSVELYGWVDQPST
+299 ASSTELCGYTTNPQT
-314 VKIDGI
+314 VFIDGI

-331 GLPDFYDADYE
+331 GLPDFYDSNYE
-342 GSGGESNDPGDW
+342 EDGESVTPGDW
-354 SLMAGGSYL
+354 SLMASGNYL
-363 NDSRTPIGYSLY
+363 NNSITPVGYSLY

-431 AYMPGDGMLVHRVD
+431 AYLPGDGMLVHRVD
-445 LSNESVWWENKVN
+445 RSNDEIWQANKVN
-458 ANPDHNYY
+458 ANPKHNYY
-466 ELLRADGAKKN
+466 VLLRAG
-477 NGYYAA
+477 GGSTS
-483 SASDPFPGTKSV
+483 SASDPFPGSKNV
-495 HQLTNSSSPANL
+495 HELTNVSSPYNL
-507 KTWSGKNNQ
+507 KTWTGKDNQ
-516 FGLFDIQQTSDGNIT
+516 FGVFNIQKTTDGNIT
-531 FSVDRYN
+531 FTIDRYH

-547 ISVGVGMT
+547 VSVGVDMT
-555 KQLTETPIP
+555 VQLVETPTP

-570 LTWKSSDDATA
+570 LTWNSSNEAIA
-581 TVDENGL
+581 TVDPNGL
-588 VRGIKTGTCYI
+588 VRGVKAGTCYI

-718 PRDVAFDELSVAD
+718 PREVAFDELSAAD

>member
-1 MKRLSTA
+1 
-8 ILMLT
+8 MLT

-21 VPAHKKPIQVTQ
+21 VPANRKAVNVTQ

-40 IKLHGD
+40 IQLLGD
-46 EWMHF
+46 EWQHF
-51 NTTADGY
+51 NTTTDGY
-58 SVVKNLQGYY
+58 SVVKNQQGFY

-86 DADRRSAAEQ
+86 NAQERKANELTFLQ
-96 SYLAGVKKYQV
+96 NMKKYQA
-107 PEMSEEVAATKKIV
+107 PDMSPAIADMKGRVEAIGA
-121 DQQQRETLA
+121 Q
-130 KRRAASPKAAQYNYS
+130 RRAQGNRATNYE
-145 NFKGLIILVQFNDK
+145 NFKGLIVLIQYNDK
-159 SFSREDYPMIAN
+159 EFSREDYPTIIN
-171 NMVNQENF
+171 DMVNQQNYT
-179 SGFDNQVWTGSV
+179 GFDNNQRTGSV
-191 RDYFSDNS
+191 RDYFTDNS
-199 KGAFKPQFDVIGPY
+199 EGKFQPQFDVVGPY

-220 DGSNSRK
+220 DANMNGDKCSK
-227 ILINALNQADADVD
+227 ILIDALNQADADVN
-241 FKDYDGD
+241 FKNYDGD
-248 NDGVVDLV
+248 SNGAVDLV
-256 YFILAGNGANYNGN
+256 FFILAGNGANYGGN

-278 RSVLFE
+278 RSVIFDE
-284 NNNYMYRDGVRLWDY
+284 EKYNTGKNPYIYKDGVLLWDY
-299 ASSVELYGWVDQPST
+299 ASSTELCGYTTNPQT
-314 VKIDGI
+314 VFIDGI

-342 GSGGESNDPGDW
+342 GSGGQSNDPGDW
-354 SLMAGGSYL
+354 SLMASGSYL
-363 NDSRTPIGYSLY
+363 NNSNTPIGYSLY
-375 ERYSVGFADEPETI
+375 ERYMAGFIDDIETI

-396 LEPLFNNQKGYR
+396 LEPLANNQKGYR
-408 LNTPEPKEF
+408 LNTPESKEF
-417 FLLENRQR
+417 FVMENRQKNA
-425 SQFKWD
+425 FKWD
-431 AYMPGDGMLVHRVD
+431 AYLPGDGMLVHRVD
-445 LSNESVWWENKVN
+445 LSNEGIWQANKVN
-458 ANPDHNYY
+458 ADPEHNYY
-466 ELLRADGAKKN
+466 VLLRAG
-477 NGYYAA
+477 GGSTS
-483 SASDPFPGTKSV
+483 SASDPFPGSKNV
-495 HQLTNSSSPANL
+495 HELTNVSSPYNL
-507 KTWSGKNNQ
+507 KTWTGKDNQ
-516 FGLFDIQQTSDGNIT
+516 FGVFNIQKTTDGNIT
-531 FSVDRYN
+531 FTIDRYH

-547 ISVGVGMT
+547 VSVGVDMT
-555 KQLTETPIP
+555 VQLVETPTP

-570 LTWKSSDDATA
+570 LTWNSSNEAIA
-581 TVDENGL
+581 TVDPNGL
-588 VRGIKTGTCYI
+588 VRGVKAGTCYI

-701 GETNTSGL
+701 DETNTSGL

-718 PRDVAFDELSVAD
+718 PREVAFDELSAAD

>member
-1 MKRLSTA
+1 
-8 ILMLT
+8 MLT

-21 VPAHKKPIQVTQ
+21 VPANRKAVNVTQ

-40 IKLHGD
+40 IQLLGD
-46 EWMHF
+46 EWQHF
-51 NTTADGY
+51 NTTTDGY
-58 SVVKNLQGYY
+58 SVVKNQQGFY

-86 DADRRSAAEQ
+86 NAQERKANELTFLQ
-96 SYLAGVKKYQV
+96 NMKKYQA
-107 PEMSEEVAATKKIV
+107 PDMSPAIADMKGRVEAIGA
-121 DQQQRETLA
+121 Q
-130 KRRAASPKAAQYNYS
+130 RRAQGNRATNYE
-145 NFKGLIILVQFNDK
+145 NFKGLIVLIQYNDK
-159 SFSREDYPMIAN
+159 EFSREDYPTIIN
-171 NMVNQENF
+171 DMVNQQNYT
-179 SGFDNQVWTGSV
+179 GFDNNQRTGSV
-191 RDYFSDNS
+191 RDYFTDNS
-199 KGAFKPQFDVIGPY
+199 EGKFQPQFDVVGPY

-220 DGSNSRK
+220 DANMNGDKCSK
-227 ILINALNQADADVD
+227 ILIDALNQADADVN
-241 FKDYDGD
+241 FKNYDGD
-248 NDGVVDLV
+248 SNGAVDLV
-256 YFILAGNGANYNGN
+256 FFILAGNGANYGGN

-278 RSVLFE
+278 RSVIIDE
-284 NNNYMYRDGVRLWDY
+284 EKYNTGKNPYIYKDGVLLWDY
-299 ASSVELYGWVDQPST
+299 ASSTELCGYTTNPQT
-314 VKIDGI
+314 VFIDGI

-342 GSGGESNDPGDW
+342 GSGGQSNDPGDW
-354 SLMAGGSYL
+354 SLMASGSYL
-363 NDSRTPIGYSLY
+363 NNSNTPIGYSLY
-375 ERYSVGFADEPETI
+375 ERYMAGFIDDIETI

-396 LEPLFNNQKGYR
+396 LEPLANNQKGYR
-408 LNTPEPKEF
+408 LNTPESKEF
-417 FLLENRQR
+417 FVMENRQKNA
-425 SQFKWD
+425 FKWD
-431 AYMPGDGMLVHRVD
+431 AYLPGDGMLVHRVD
-445 LSNESVWWENKVN
+445 LSNEGIWQANKVN
-458 ANPDHNYY
+458 ADPEHNYY
-466 ELLRADGAKKN
+466 VLLRAG
-477 NGYYAA
+477 GGSTS
-483 SASDPFPGTKSV
+483 SASDPFPGSKNV
-495 HQLTNSSSPANL
+495 HELTNVSSPYNL
-507 KTWSGKNNQ
+507 KTWTGKDNQ
-516 FGLFDIQQTSDGNIT
+516 FGVFNIQKTTDGNIT
-531 FSVDRYN
+531 FTIDRYH

-547 ISVGVGMT
+547 VSVGVDMT
-555 KQLTETPIP
+555 VRLVETPTP

-570 LTWKSSDDATA
+570 LTWNSSNEAIA
-581 TVDENGL
+581 TVDPNGL
-588 VRGIKTGTCYI
+588 VRGVKAGTCYI

-668 KVTMDV
+668 KVTIDV

-701 GETNTSGL
+701 DETNTSGL

-718 PRDVAFDELSVAD
+718 PREVAFDELSAAD

-820 SQQSAAKSPTYNM
+820 SQQSAAKSVTYNM

>member
-1 MKRLSTA
+1 MKMRRVSTIVVMLA
-8 ILMLT
+8 IIT
-13 IMTISMMA
+13 VSIMAIPS
-21 VPAHKKPIQVTQ
+21 HKKPIQVTQ

-40 IKLHGD
+40 IQLHGD
-46 EWMHF
+46 EWLHF

-58 SVVKNLQGYY
+58 SVVKNQQGFY

-86 DADRRSAAEQ
+86 NAQERKANEQ
-96 SYLAGVKKYQV
+96 AFLQNIKKYQV
-107 PEMSEEVAATKKIV
+107 PDMTPANATMKGRVEAIGA
-121 DQQQRETLA
+121 Q
-130 KRRAASPKAAQYNYS
+130 RRAQGNRATNYE
-145 NFKGLIILVQFNDK
+145 NFKGLIVLIQYNDK
-159 SFSREDYPMIAN
+159 EFSREDYPTIIN
-171 NMVNQENF
+171 NMVNQQNYT
-179 SGFDNQVWTGSV
+179 GFDNNQRSGSV
-191 RDYFSDNS
+191 RDYFTDNS
-199 KGAFKPQFDVIGPY
+199 QGKFQPQFDVVGPY

-220 DGSNSRK
+220 DANMNDGKCRK
-227 ILINALNQADADVD
+227 ILVDALNQADADVN
-241 FKDYDGD
+241 FKNYDRD
-248 NDGVVDLV
+248 NDGMVDLV
-256 YFILAGNGANYNGN
+256 FFIVAGNGANYGGN

-278 RSVLFE
+278 RSVIFDE
-284 NNNYMYRDGVRLWDY
+284 DKRTYVYKDGVMLWDY
-299 ASSVELYGWVDQPST
+299 ASSTELCGHTTNPQT
-314 VKIDGI
+314 VFIDGI

-325 EFSHVL
+325 EFNHVL
-331 GLPDFYDADYE
+331 GLPDFYDSNYE
-342 GSGGESNDPGDW
+342 EDGQSVTPGDW
-354 SLMAGGSYL
+354 SLMDSGCYL
-363 NDSRTPIGYSLY
+363 DNAFTPAGYSLY
-375 ERYSVGFADEPETI
+375 ERYLVGFTDKPEVI

-396 LEPLFNNQKGYR
+396 LEPLYDNQKGYW

-417 FLLENRQR
+417 FILENRQR

-431 AYMPGDGMLVHRVD
+431 AYLPGDGMLVHRVD
-445 LSNESVWWENKVN
+445 LSNEGIWQANKVN
-458 ANPDHNYY
+458 ADPEHNYY
-466 ELLRADGAKKN
+466 VLLRAG
-477 NGYYAA
+477 GETTS
-483 SASDPFPGTKSV
+483 SASDPFPGSKKV
-495 HQLTNSSSPANL
+495 HELTNVSSPYNL
-507 KTWSGKNNQ
+507 KTWTGKNNQ
-516 FGLFDIQQTSDGNIT
+516 FGVFNIQNTLDGNIT
-531 FSVDRYN
+531 FTIDKYH

-547 ISVGVGMT
+547 VSVGVDMAV
-555 KQLTETPIP
+555 QLVETPTP
-564 EYAQYT
+564 AYAQYT
-570 LTWKSSDDATA
+570 LTWNSSDKTIA
-581 TVDENGL
+581 TVDQNGL
-588 VRGIKTGTCYI
+588 VRGVKAGTCYI

-611 KVTVVDMPSY
+611 KVTVVNMPSY

-636 LNLENA
+636 LKLEDA

-654 NTYLRDQSGAILMS
+654 NTYLRDQSGTILVS

-684 YLKNTVNNEVPQ
+684 YLQNTVNNEVPQ

-718 PRDVAFDELSVAD
+718 PREVAFDELSAAD

>member
-1 MKRLSTA
+1 MRRVSTIVVMLA
-8 ILMLT
+8 IIT
-13 IMTISMMA
+13 VSIMAI
-21 VPAHKKPIQVTQ
+21 PAHKKPIQVTQ

-40 IKLHGD
+40 IQLHGD
-46 EWMHF
+46 EWLHF

-58 SVVKNLQGYY
+58 SVVKNQQGFY

-86 DADRRSAAEQ
+86 NAQERKANE
-96 SYLAGVKKYQV
+96 LAFLQNVKKYQV
-107 PEMSEEVAATKKIV
+107 PDMTPANATMKGRVEAIGA
-121 DQQQRETLA
+121 Q
-130 KRRAASPKAAQYNYS
+130 RRAQGNRATNYE
-145 NFKGLIILVQFNDK
+145 NFKGLIVLIQYNDK
-159 SFSREDYPMIAN
+159 EFSREDYPTVIN
-171 NMVNQENF
+171 NMINQENYT
-179 SGFDNQVWTGSV
+179 GYDNVVCTGSV
-191 RDYFSDNS
+191 HDYFSDNS
-199 KGAFKPQFDVIGPY
+199 GGIFKPEFDVCGPY
-213 TVNYSQY
+213 TVDYSQHDGRNNSSQILVDAINAANPDIDFSQY
-220 DGSNSRK
+220 DG
-227 ILINALNQADADVD
+227 
-241 FKDYDGD
+241 DG
-248 NDGVVDLV
+248 DGVVDLV
-256 YFILAGNGANYNGN
+256 FFIIAGNGANYSGN
-270 DENLWWPH
+270 DEDLWWPH
-278 RSVLFE
+278 RSVIFDE
-284 NNNYMYRDGVRLWDY
+284 DKRTYVYKDGVMLWDY
-299 ASSVELYGWVDQPST
+299 ASSTELCGHTTNPQT
-314 VKIDGI
+314 VFIDGI

-331 GLPDFYDADYE
+331 GLPDFYDSNYE
-342 GSGGESNDPGDW
+342 EDGQSVTPGNW
-354 SLMAGGSYL
+354 SLMDSGCYL
-363 NDSRTPIGYSLY
+363 DNAFTPAGYSLY
-375 ERYSVGFADEPETI
+375 ERYLVGFTDKPEVI

-396 LEPLFNNQKGYR
+396 LEPLYDNQKGYW

-417 FLLENRQR
+417 FILENRQR

-431 AYMPGDGMLVHRVD
+431 AYLPGDGMLVHRVD
-445 LSNESVWWENKVN
+445 LSNEGIWQANKVN
-458 ANPDHNYY
+458 ADPEHNYY
-466 ELLRADGAKKN
+466 VLLRAG
-477 NGYYAA
+477 GETTS
-483 SASDPFPGTKSV
+483 SASDPFPGSKKV
-495 HQLTNSSSPANL
+495 HELTNVSSPYNL
-507 KTWSGKNNQ
+507 KTWTGKNNQ
-516 FGLFDIQQTSDGNIT
+516 FGVFNIQNTLDGNIT
-531 FSVDRYN
+531 FTIDKYH

-547 ISVGVGMT
+547 VSVGVDMAV
-555 KQLTETPIP
+555 QLVETPTP
-564 EYAQYT
+564 AYAQYT
-570 LTWKSSDDATA
+570 LTWNSSDKTIA
-581 TVDENGL
+581 TVDQNGL
-588 VRGIKTGTCYI
+588 VRGVKAGTCYI

-611 KVTVVDMPSY
+611 KVTVVNMPSY

-636 LNLENA
+636 LKLEDA

-654 NTYLRDQSGAILMS
+654 NTYLRDQSGTILVS

-684 YLKNTVNNEVPQ
+684 YLQNTVNNEVPQ

-709 AITAGNEAQ
+709 DITAGNEAQ
-718 PRDVAFDELSVAD
+718 PREVAFDELSAAD

-845 VIKNGK
+845 VIKDGK

>member
-21 VPAHKKPIQVTQ
+21 VPANRKAVNVTQ

-40 IKLHGD
+40 IQLLGD
-46 EWMHF
+46 EWQHF
-51 NTTADGY
+51 NTTTDGY
-58 SVVKNLQGYY
+58 SVVKNQQGYY

-86 DADRRSAAEQ
+86 NAQERKANEQ
-96 SYLAGVKKYQV
+96 AFLQNMKKFQAPDMPPAIANMKGRV
-107 PEMSEEVAATKKIV
+107 EAIGA
-121 DQQQRETLA
+121 Q
-130 KRRAASPKAAQYNYS
+130 RRAQGNRATNYE
-145 NFKGLIILVQFNDK
+145 NFKGLIVLIQYNDK
-159 SFSREDYPMIAN
+159 EFSREDYPTVIN
-171 NMVNQENF
+171 DMVNQQNYT
-179 SGFDNQVWTGSV
+179 GFDNNQRTGSV
-191 RDYFSDNS
+191 RDYFTDNS
-199 KGAFKPQFDVIGPY
+199 EGKFQPQFDVVGPY

-220 DGSNSRK
+220 DANMNGDKCSK
-227 ILINALNQADADVD
+227 ILVDALNQADADVN
-241 FKDYDGD
+241 FKNYDGD
-248 NDGVVDLV
+248 SNGAVDLV
-256 YFILAGNGANYNGN
+256 FFILAGNGANYGGN

-278 RSVLFE
+278 RSVIIDE
-284 NNNYMYRDGVRLWDY
+284 EKYNTGKNPYIYKDGVLLWDY
-299 ASSVELYGWVDQPST
+299 ASSTELCGYTTNPQT
-314 VKIDGI
+314 VFIDGI

-331 GLPDFYDADYE
+331 GLPDFYDTNYE
-342 GSGGESNDPGDW
+342 EDGESVTPGDW
-354 SLMAGGSYL
+354 SLMASGNYL
-363 NDSRTPIGYSLY
+363 NNGFTPVGYSLY
-375 ERYSVGFADEPETI
+375 ERYSVGFADKPEVI

-396 LEPLFNNQKGYR
+396 LEPLYNNQKGYW

-417 FLLENRQR
+417 FILENRQR

-431 AYMPGDGMLVHRVD
+431 AYLPGDGMLVHHVD
-445 LSNESVWWENKVN
+445 RSNEGIWQANKVN
-458 ANPDHNYY
+458 ADPEHNYY
-466 ELLRADGAKKN
+466 VLLRAG
-477 NGYYAA
+477 GGSTS
-483 SASDPFPGTKSV
+483 SASDPFPGSKNV
-495 HQLTNSSSPANL
+495 HELTNVSSPYNL
-507 KTWSGKNNQ
+507 KTWTGKDNQ
-516 FGLFDIQQTSDGNIT
+516 FGVFNIQKTTDGNIT
-531 FSVDRYN
+531 FTIDRYH

-547 ISVGVGMT
+547 VSVGVDMT
-555 KQLTETPIP
+555 VQLVETPTP
-564 EYAQYT
+564 DYAQYT
-570 LTWKSSDDATA
+570 LTWNSSNEAIA
-581 TVDENGL
+581 TVDPNGL
-588 VRGIKTGTCYI
+588 VRGIKAGTCYI

-718 PRDVAFDELSVAD
+718 PREVAFDELSAAD

>member
-1 MKRLSTA
+1 
-8 ILMLT
+8 MLT

-21 VPAHKKPIQVTQ
+21 VPANRKAVNVTQ

-40 IKLHGD
+40 IQLLGD
-46 EWMHF
+46 EWQHF
-51 NTTADGY
+51 NTTTDGY
-58 SVVKNLQGYY
+58 SVVKNQQGFY

-86 DADRRSAAEQ
+86 NAQERKANEQ
-96 SYLAGVKKYQV
+96 AFLQNMKKYQAPDMTPAIANMKGRV
-107 PEMSEEVAATKKIV
+107 EAIGA
-121 DQQQRETLA
+121 Q
-130 KRRAASPKAAQYNYS
+130 RRAQGNRATNYE
-145 NFKGLIILVQFNDK
+145 NFKGLIVLIQYNDK
-159 SFSREDYPMIAN
+159 EFSREDYPTIIN
-171 NMVNQENF
+171 DMVNQQNYT
-179 SGFDNQVWTGSV
+179 GFDNNQRTGSV
-191 RDYFSDNS
+191 RDYFTDNS
-199 KGAFKPQFDVIGPY
+199 EGKFQPQFDVVGPY

-220 DGSNSRK
+220 DANMNGDKCSK
-227 ILINALNQADADVD
+227 ILVDALNQADADVN
-241 FKDYDGD
+241 FKNYDGD
-248 NDGVVDLV
+248 SNGAVDLV
-256 YFILAGNGANYNGN
+256 FFILAGNGANYGGN

-278 RSVLFE
+278 RSVIIDE
-284 NNNYMYRDGVRLWDY
+284 EKYNTGKNPYIYKDGVLLWDY
-299 ASSVELYGWVDQPST
+299 ASATELCGYTTNPQT
-314 VKIDGI
+314 VFIDGI

-331 GLPDFYDADYE
+331 GLPDFYDSNYE
-342 GSGGESNDPGDW
+342 EDGQSVTPGNW
-354 SLMAGGSYL
+354 SLMDSGCYL
-363 NDSRTPIGYSLY
+363 DNAFTPAGYSLY
-375 ERYSVGFADEPETI
+375 ERYLVGFTDKPEVI

-396 LEPLFNNQKGYR
+396 LEPLYNNQKGYW

-417 FLLENRQR
+417 FILENRQR

-431 AYMPGDGMLVHRVD
+431 AYLPGDGMLVHRVD
-445 LSNESVWWENKVN
+445 RSNDGIWQANKVN
-458 ANPDHNYY
+458 ADPEHNYY
-466 ELLRADGAKKN
+466 VLLRAG
-477 NGYYAA
+477 GGSTS
-483 SASDPFPGTKSV
+483 SASDPFPGSKNV
-495 HQLTNSSSPANL
+495 HELTNVSSPYNL
-507 KTWSGKNNQ
+507 KTWTGKDNQ
-516 FGLFDIQQTSDGNIT
+516 FGVFNIQKTTDGNIT
-531 FSVDRYN
+531 FTIDRYH

-547 ISVGVGMT
+547 VSVGVDMT
-555 KQLTETPIP
+555 VRLVETPTP

-570 LTWKSSDDATA
+570 LTWNSSNEAIA
-581 TVDENGL
+581 TVDPNGL
-588 VRGIKTGTCYI
+588 VRGVKAGTCYI

-718 PRDVAFDELSVAD
+718 PREVAFDELSAAD

>member
-1 MKRLSTA
+1 
-8 ILMLT
+8 MLT

-21 VPAHKKPIQVTQ
+21 VPANRKAVNVTQ

-40 IKLHGD
+40 IQLLGD
-46 EWMHF
+46 EWQHF
-51 NTTADGY
+51 NTTTDGY
-58 SVVKNLQGYY
+58 SVVKNQQGYY

-86 DADRRSAAEQ
+86 NAQERKANEQ
-96 SYLAGVKKYQV
+96 AFLQNMKKYQAPDMTPAIANMKGRV
-107 PEMSEEVAATKKIV
+107 EAIGA
-121 DQQQRETLA
+121 Q
-130 KRRAASPKAAQYNYS
+130 RRAQGNRATNYE
-145 NFKGLIILVQFNDK
+145 NFKGLIVLIQYNDK
-159 SFSREDYPMIAN
+159 EFSREDYPTVIN
-171 NMVNQENF
+171 DMVNQQNYT
-179 SGFDNQVWTGSV
+179 GFDNNQRTGSV
-191 RDYFSDNS
+191 RDYFTDNS
-199 KGAFKPQFDVIGPY
+199 EGKFQPQFDVVGPY

-220 DGSNSRK
+220 DANMNGDKCSK
-227 ILINALNQADADVD
+227 ILVDALNQADADVN
-241 FKDYDGD
+241 FKNYDGD
-248 NDGVVDLV
+248 SNGAVDLV
-256 YFILAGNGANYNGN
+256 FFILAGNGANYGGN

-278 RSVLFE
+278 RSVIIDE
-284 NNNYMYRDGVRLWDY
+284 EKYNTGKNPYIYKDGVLLWDY
-299 ASSVELYGWVDQPST
+299 ASSTELCGYTTNPQT
-314 VKIDGI
+314 VFIDGI

-331 GLPDFYDADYE
+331 GLPDFYDTNYE
-342 GSGGESNDPGDW
+342 EDGESVTPGDW
-354 SLMAGGSYL
+354 SLMASGNYL
-363 NDSRTPIGYSLY
+363 NNGFTPVGYSLY
-375 ERYSVGFADEPETI
+375 ERYLVGFTDKPEVI

-396 LEPLFNNQKGYR
+396 LEPLYNNQKGYW

-417 FLLENRQR
+417 FILENRQR

-431 AYMPGDGMLVHRVD
+431 AYLPGDGMLVHHVD
-445 LSNESVWWENKVN
+445 RSNDGIWQANKVN
-458 ANPDHNYY
+458 ADPEHNYY
-466 ELLRADGAKKN
+466 VLLRAG
-477 NGYYAA
+477 GESTS
-483 SASDPFPGTKSV
+483 SASDPFPGSKKV
-495 HQLTNSSSPANL
+495 HELTNVSSPYNL
-507 KTWSGKNNQ
+507 KTWTGKDNQ
-516 FGLFDIQQTSDGNIT
+516 FGVFNIQKTTDGNIT
-531 FSVDRYN
+531 FTIDRYH

-547 ISVGVGMT
+547 VSVGVDMT
-555 KQLTETPIP
+555 VQLIETPTP
-564 EYAQYT
+564 DYAQYT
-570 LTWKSSDDATA
+570 LTWNSSNEAIA
-581 TVDENGL
+581 TVDPNGL
-588 VRGIKTGTCYI
+588 VRGIKAGTCYI

-611 KVTVVDMPSY
+611 KVTGVDMPSY

-718 PRDVAFDELSVAD
+718 PREVAFDELSAAD

>member
-1 MKRLSTA
+1 
-8 ILMLT
+8 MLT

-21 VPAHKKPIQVTQ
+21 VPANRKAVNVTQ

-40 IKLHGD
+40 IQLLGD
-46 EWMHF
+46 EWQHF
-51 NTTADGY
+51 NTTTDGY
-58 SVVKNLQGYY
+58 SVVKNQQGYY

-86 DADRRSAAEQ
+86 NAQERKANEQ
-96 SYLAGVKKYQV
+96 AFLQNMKKYQAPDMTPAIANMKGRV
-107 PEMSEEVAATKKIV
+107 EAIGA
-121 DQQQRETLA
+121 Q
-130 KRRAASPKAAQYNYS
+130 RRAQGNRATNYE
-145 NFKGLIILVQFNDK
+145 NFKGLIVLIQYNDK
-159 SFSREDYPMIAN
+159 EFSREDYPTIIN
-171 NMVNQENF
+171 DMVNQQNYT
-179 SGFDNQVWTGSV
+179 GFDNNQRTGSV
-191 RDYFSDNS
+191 RDYFTDNS
-199 KGAFKPQFDVIGPY
+199 EGKFQPQFDVVGPY

-220 DGSNSRK
+220 DANMNGDKCSK
-227 ILINALNQADADVD
+227 ILVDALNQADADVN
-241 FKDYDGD
+241 FKNYDGD
-248 NDGVVDLV
+248 SNGAVDLV
-256 YFILAGNGANYNGN
+256 FFILAGNGANYGGN

-278 RSVLFE
+278 RSVIIDE
-284 NNNYMYRDGVRLWDY
+284 EKYNTGKNPYIYKDGVLLWDY
-299 ASSVELYGWVDQPST
+299 ASATELCGYTTNPQT
-314 VKIDGI
+314 VFIDGI

-331 GLPDFYDADYE
+331 GLPDFYDSNYE
-342 GSGGESNDPGDW
+342 EDGQSVTPGNW
-354 SLMAGGSYL
+354 SLMDSGCYL
-363 NDSRTPIGYSLY
+363 DNAFTPAGYSLY
-375 ERYSVGFADEPETI
+375 ERYLVGFTDKPEVI

-396 LEPLFNNQKGYR
+396 LEPLYNNQKGYW

-417 FLLENRQR
+417 FILENRQR

-431 AYMPGDGMLVHRVD
+431 AYLPGDGMLVHRVD
-445 LSNESVWWENKVN
+445 RSNDGIWQANKVN
-458 ANPDHNYY
+458 ADPEHNYY
-466 ELLRADGAKKN
+466 VLLRAG
-477 NGYYAA
+477 GGSTS
-483 SASDPFPGTKSV
+483 SASDPFPGSKNV
-495 HQLTNSSSPANL
+495 HELTNVSTPYNL
-507 KTWSGKNNQ
+507 KTWTGKDNQ
-516 FGLFDIQQTSDGNIT
+516 FGVFNIQKTTDGNIT
-531 FSVDRYN
+531 FTIDRYH

-547 ISVGVGMT
+547 VSVGVDMT
-555 KQLTETPIP
+555 VRLVETPTP

-570 LTWKSSDDATA
+570 LTWNSSNEAIA
-581 TVDENGL
+581 TVDPNGL
-588 VRGIKTGTCYI
+588 VRGIKAGTCYI

-674 KNNDIINGKL
+674 KKNDIINGKL

-701 GETNTSGL
+701 DETNTSGL

-718 PRDVAFDELSVAD
+718 PREVAFDELSAAD
-731 YNDLVIVKGVKIK
+731 YNDLVVVKGVKIK

-765 GISSGL
+765 GVSSGL

>member
-1 MKRLSTA
+1 
-8 ILMLT
+8 
-13 IMTISMMA
+13 
-21 VPAHKKPIQVTQ
+21 
-33 PDGTTVT
+33 
-40 IKLHGD
+40 
-46 EWMHF
+46 
-51 NTTADGY
+51 
-58 SVVKNLQGYY
+58 
-68 VYAEKKNGEL
+68 
-78 KATQMVAH
+78 
-86 DADRRSAAEQ
+86 
-96 SYLAGVKKYQV
+96 
-107 PEMSEEVAATKKIV
+107 
-121 DQQQRETLA
+121 
-130 KRRAASPKAAQYNYS
+130 
-145 NFKGLIILVQFNDK
+145 VQFNDK
-159 SFSREDYPMIAN
+159 SFSREDYPTIAN

-299 ASSVELYGWVDQPST
+299 ASSVELYGWVNQPST

-331 GLPDFYDADYE
+331 GLPDFYDTDYE
-342 GSGGESNDPGDW
+342 ESGGESNDPGDW

-363 NDSRTPIGYSLY
+363 NDSRTPVGYSLY
-375 ERYSVGFADEPETI
+375 ERYMVGFIDDLETI
-389 SQPGNYT
+389 SQPGNFT
-396 LEPLFNNQKGYR
+396 LEPLANNQKGYI
-408 LNTPEPKEF
+408 LNTPESKEF
-417 FLLENRQR
+417 FVMENRQKNA
-425 SQFKWD
+425 FKWD
-431 AYMPGDGMLVHRVD
+431 AYLPGDGMLVHRVD

-483 SASDPFPGTKSV
+483 SASDPFPGTKNV
-495 HQLTNSSSPANL
+495 RQLTNSSSPANL

-588 VRGIKTGTCYI
+588 VRGIKTGTCTI
-599 TAKSDN
+599 TVTSNN

-611 KVTVVDMPSY
+611 KVTVVEMPAY

-636 LNLENA
+636 LKLENA

-654 NTYLRDQSGAILMS
+654 NTYLRDQSGAIMVS

-674 KNNDIINGKL
+674 KNNDIVNGKL
-684 YLKNTVNNEVPQ
+684 YLQNTVSNEVPQ
-696 FVGID
+696 FVGIAD
-701 GETNTSGL
+701 ETNTSGL

-718 PRDVAFDELSVAD
+718 PHEVAFDELSAAD

-807 EEYHETGIKQIAN
+807 EEYHETGIMQIAN
-820 SQQSAAKSPTYNM
+820 SQQPVTNSPTYNL
-833 AGQRVDSNYKGL
+833 AGQRVDANYKGL

>member
-1 MKRLSTA
+1 
-8 ILMLT
+8 
-13 IMTISMMA
+13 MA
-21 VPAHKKPIQVTQ
+21 VPANRKAVNVTQ

-40 IKLHGD
+40 IQLLGD
-46 EWMHF
+46 EWQHF
-51 NTTADGY
+51 NTTTDGY
-58 SVVKNLQGYY
+58 SVVKNQQGFY

-86 DADRRSAAEQ
+86 NAQERKANE
-96 SYLAGVKKYQV
+96 LAFLQNVKKYQV
-107 PEMSEEVAATKKIV
+107 PDMTPAIANMKARVEAIGA
-121 DQQQRETLA
+121 Q
-130 KRRAASPKAAQYNYS
+130 RRAQGNRATNYE
-145 NFKGLIILVQFNDK
+145 NFKGLIVLIQYNDK
-159 SFSREDYPMIAN
+159 EFSREDYPTIIN
-171 NMVNQENF
+171 DMVNQQNYT
-179 SGFDNQVWTGSV
+179 GFDNNQRTGSV
-191 RDYFSDNS
+191 RDYFTDNS
-199 KGAFKPQFDVIGPY
+199 GGKFLPQFDVVGPY

-220 DGSNSRK
+220 DANMNNGKCRK
-227 ILINALNQADADVD
+227 ILIDALNQADADVN
-241 FKDYDGD
+241 FKNYDGD
-248 NDGVVDLV
+248 NDGMVDLV
-256 YFILAGNGANYNGN
+256 FFIIAGNGANYVGN

-278 RSVLFE
+278 RSMIFDE
-284 NNNYMYRDGVRLWDY
+284 DKHTYIYKDGVLLWDY
-299 ASSVELYGWVDQPST
+299 ASSTELFGYTAYPQSVS
-314 VKIDGI
+314 IDGI

-331 GLPDFYDADYE
+331 GLPDFYDTNYE
-342 GSGGESNDPGDW
+342 ENGQSVTPGDC
-354 SLMAGGSYL
+354 SLMDSGSYL
-363 NDSRTPIGYSLY
+363 NNAITPVGYSLY
-375 ERYSVGFADEPETI
+375 ERYLVGFTDKPEVI

-396 LEPLFNNQKGYR
+396 LEPLYNNQKGYW

-417 FLLENRQR
+417 FILENRQR

-431 AYMPGDGMLVHRVD
+431 AYLPGDGMLVHRVD
-445 LSNESVWWENKVN
+445 RSNDGIWQANQVN
-458 ANPDHNYY
+458 ANPNHNYY
-466 ELLRADGAKKN
+466 VLLRAG
-477 NGYYAA
+477 GESSS
-483 SASDPFPGTKSV
+483 SASDPFPGSRKV
-495 HQLTNSSSPANL
+495 HELTNVSSPANL
-507 KTWSGKNNQ
+507 KTWTGKDNQ
-516 FGLFDIQQTSDGNIT
+516 FGVFNIQKTADGNIT
-531 FSVDRYN
+531 FAIDRYH

-547 ISVGVGMT
+547 VSVGVDMT
-555 KQLTETPIP
+555 VQLVETPTP

-570 LTWKSSDDATA
+570 LTWNSSNEAIA
-581 TVDENGL
+581 TVDPNGL
-588 VRGIKTGTCYI
+588 VRGVKAGTCYI

-654 NTYLRDQSGAILMS
+654 NTYLRDQSGAILVS

-696 FVGID
+696 LVGID
-701 GETNTSGL
+701 GETNASGL
-709 AITAGNEAQ
+709 AVTAGNEAQ
-718 PRDVAFDELSVAD
+718 PREVAFDELSAAN
-731 YNDLVIVKGVKIK
+731 YNDLVVVKGVKIK

-758 RIWAGNF
+758 RIWAGNL
-765 GISSGL
+765 GVSSGL
-771 KNSTQLDGKLFTV
+771 KNSTQLDDKLFTV

-807 EEYHETGIKQIAN
+807 EEYNETGIKQIAN
-820 SQQSAAKSPTYNM
+820 SQQSAANSATYNM

-845 VIKNGK
+845 VIKDGK